1 MRLATFT
8 HYAELYGANRSLL
21 EVLLELR
28 AQASSSRRVGGAVDP
43 LVILPRKG
51 PLTERLIKERIPFLI
66 APFEPW
72 MSERY
77 YGGRLHHHIAQWI
90 RHTRAARKR
99 HDASMKALEALTPE
113 LRAWKPDLVHSNS
126 LAVSIG
132 WRAATALGVPHVW
145 HAREFPEQHYGL
157 TYDAGRSAYGRAL
170 RSANRVVAISKALK
184 EDLLDHDVKADRID
198 VVANGVFS
206 ASTYAS
212 LAQRE
217 RRPDPSVFT
226 FFQMGLLHPS
236 KGQTETVRA
245 LALVREKRPEARLI
259 IAGTGRDRD
268 LLAAIIRTRQQ
279 DAVELPGYVED
290 PISTMLRCDAF
301 VSASHWEAFGRSMVE
316 AMACRLPV
324 IGHASG
330 GTPEIVEDGMTGL
343 LYKKDERD
351 LSAAMLKLID
361 DRDAARAMG
370 EKGHAA
376 ARDRFTVETSAQ
388 AFKRSL
394 DQALTGESK

>member
-28 AQASSSRRVGGAVDP
+28 TTGAIEP
-43 LVILPRKG
+43 IVIVPREG
-51 PLTERLIKERIPFLI
+51 PLTARLTKEGIPFRT

-99 HDASMKALEALTPE
+99 RAASSAALEALLPE
-113 LRAWKPDLVHSNS
+113 LREWKPDLVHSNS

-132 WRAATALGVPHVW
+132 WRAAGRLGVPHVW

-157 TYDAGRSAYGRAL
+157 HYDDGRIRYGKAL
-170 RSANRVVAISKALK
+170 RTSARMVAISEALK
-184 EDLLDHDVKADRID
+184 EDLLRFGVAGDKVD
-198 VVANGVFS
+198 VVANGVFR
-206 ASTYAS
+206 AKTYES
-212 LAQRE
+212 LAHRE
-217 RRPDPSVFT
+217 RRPDPAVFT
-226 FFQMGLLHPS
+226 FVQMGLLHPS
-236 KGQTETVRA
+236 KGQSETVRA
-245 LALVREKRPEARLI
+245 LALVREQRPEARLI

-268 LLAAIIRTRQQ
+268 LRAAIIRTGQQ

-290 PISTMLRCDAF
+290 PISLMLHCDAF
-301 VSASHWEAFGRSMVE
+301 VSASRWEAFGRSMVE

-324 IGHASG
+324 VGHASG
-330 GTPEIVEDGMTGL
+330 GTTEILEEGVTGL
-343 LYKKDERD
+343 LYKRDEGD
-351 LSAAMLKLID
+351 LSTAMLKLME
-361 DRDAARAMG
+361 DRNAARAMG
-370 EKGHAA
+370 EKGHVR
-376 ARDRFTVETSAQ
+376 ARERYTVEASAQ
-388 AFKRSL
+388 AFERSL
-394 DQALTGESK
+394 EQAMQSAKAT

>member
-28 AQASSSRRVGGAVDP
+28 RQKAIEP
-43 LVILPRKG
+43 LVVLPKEG
-51 PLTERLIKERIPFLI
+51 PFTARLAKEDIPFRI

-90 RHTRAARKR
+90 RHERAARARKR
-99 HDASMKALEALTPE
+99 ASTAALEALLPE
-113 LRAWKPDLVHSNS
+113 LRAWRPDLVHSNS

-132 WRAATALGVPHVW
+132 WRAAATLNVAHVW

-157 TYDAGRSAYGRAL
+157 TYDAGRSAYGKAL
-170 RSANRVVAISKALK
+170 RSSSRVIAISNALK
-184 EDLLDHDVKADRID
+184 SDLRRFGVADEQVD
-198 VVANGVFS
+198 VVANGVFLS
-206 ASTYAS
+206 KTYDDIGK
-212 LAQRE
+212 RE
-217 RRPDPSVFT
+217 RKPDPGLFT

-245 LALVREKRPEARLI
+245 LQLVREQRPEARLV
-259 IAGTGRDRD
+259 IAGSGRDRD
-268 LLAAIIRTRQQ
+268 LRAAIIRTGQQ
-279 DAVELPGYVED
+279 DAVELPGYVDD
-290 PISTMLRCDAF
+290 PIGMMLRCDAF
-301 VSASHWEAFGRSMVE
+301 VSASRWEAFGRSMVE

-330 GTPEIVEDGMTGL
+330 GTPEILEEGVTGV

-351 LSAAMLKLID
+351 LSTAMLRLMS
-361 DRDAARAMG
+361 DRDAACAMG
-370 EKGHAA
+370 EKAHAV
-376 ARDRFTVETSAQ
+376 ARERFTVERSAIAFQRVLEQ
-388 AFKRSL
+388 AMRS
-394 DQALTGESK
+394 TER

>member
-21 EVLLELR
+21 EMLLELR
-28 AQASSSRRVGGAVDP
+28 AQGAVEP
-43 LVILPRKG
+43 LVILPKEG
-51 PLTERLIKERIPFLI
+51 PLTERLTQESIPFRI
-66 APFEPW
+66 ALFEPW

-90 RHTRAARKR
+90 RHTRAANKR
-99 HDASMKALEALTPE
+99 RTGSTKALENVLPI
-113 LRAWKPDLVHSNS
+113 LRDWKPDLIHSNS

-132 WRAATALGVPHVW
+132 WKAAASLALPHVW

-157 TYDAGRSAYGRAL
+157 TYDAGRAAYGRAL
-170 RSANRVVAISKALK
+170 RSANRVVAISNALK
-184 EDLLDHDVKADRID
+184 EDLLDHGVKTDRID
-198 VVANGVFS
+198 VVPNGVFR
-206 ASTYAS
+206 ATTYAS

-217 RRPDPSVFT
+217 RRADPSVFT

-236 KGQTETVRA
+236 KGQTETIRA

-268 LLAAIIRTRQQ
+268 LLAAIIRTKQQ
-279 DAVELPGYVED
+279 EAVELPGYVED
-290 PISTMLRCDAF
+290 PISLMLRCDAF
-301 VSASHWEAFGRSMVE
+301 VSASRWEAFGRAMVE

-330 GTPEIVEDGMTGL
+330 GTPEIVEDGVTGL

-351 LSAAMLKLID
+351 LSAAMLKLMD
-361 DRDAARAMG
+361 NRDAARAMG
-370 EKGHAA
+370 ERGHIA
-376 ARDRFTVETSAQ
+376 ARHHYTVETSAQ
-388 AFKRSL
+388 AFKRTL
-394 DQALTGESK
+394 EQALQKALAP

>member
-28 AQASSSRRVGGAVDP
+28 KQKAVEP
-43 LVILPRKG
+43 LVILPREG
-51 PLTERLIKERIPFLI
+51 PFTGRLMKEGIPFRI
-66 APFEPW
+66 ATFAPW

-90 RHTRAARKR
+90 RHERAARERKR
-99 HDASMKALEALTPE
+99 ASTKALETLLPE
-113 LRAWKPDLVHSNS
+113 LRAWRPDLVHSNS

-132 WRAATALGVPHVW
+132 WRAASALNVPHVW

-157 TYDAGRSAYGRAL
+157 TYDAGRSAYGKAL
-170 RSANRVVAISKALK
+170 RSSARVIAISNALRD
-184 EDLLDHDVKADRID
+184 DLQRFGVTDEQVD
-198 VVANGVFS
+198 VVANGVFLS
-206 ASTYAS
+206 KTYAD
-212 LAQRE
+212 LGKRE
-217 RRPDPSVFT
+217 RKPDPALFT

-245 LALVREKRPEARLI
+245 LQLVREQRPEARLV
-259 IAGTGRDRD
+259 IAGSGRDRD
-268 LLAAIIRTRQQ
+268 LRAAILRTGQQ
-279 DAVELPGYVED
+279 DAVELPGYVDD
-290 PISTMLRCDAF
+290 PISAMLRCDAF
-301 VSASHWEAFGRSMVE
+301 VSASRWEAFGRSMVE

-330 GTPEIVEDGMTGL
+330 GTPEILDEGVTGF

-351 LSAAMLKLID
+351 LATAMLKLMN

-370 EKGHAA
+370 ERAHAI
-376 ARDRFTVETSAQ
+376 ARERFTVEASAG

-394 DQALTGESK
+394 EQAMRTTTR